1 MRIQLLEQKLQLQ
14 EEFSSKS
21 TAIVD
26 THERFIDKWIAKT
39 IDISSKV
46 RSEEQSKTLVQ
57 QVPPTPSATA
67 PTFPIPVSNIGV
79 GSNGSSSSVLLLT
92 SPLVSLPPPTPQ
104 NPVVPPNDGGTHQSS
119 SSKKKKDK
127 KKKDK
132 AKKKRDKQ
140 KRKKKEKRKKEKAF
154 RASSSAHESTPRC
167 IDQQTEVLRQLTA
180 QLLQSLPSSIP
191 TMSAANTARDSSVHK
206 GKRKRRRR
214 SSSSSSSSSAEE

>member
-140 KRKKKEKRKKEKAF
+140 KRKKKEKRKKRKHSEHHLVHTKA
-154 RASSSAHESTPRC
+154 PL
-167 IDQQTEVLRQLTA
+167 V
-180 QLLQSLPSSIP
+180 
-191 TMSAANTARDSSVHK
+191 V
-206 GKRKRRRR
+206 
-214 SSSSSSSSSAEE
+214 

>member
-1 MRIQLLEQKLQLQ
+1 VRIQLLEQKLQLQ
-14 EEFSSKS
+14 EEFSSES

-104 NPVVPPNDGGTHQSS
+104 HPVVPLNDGGTHQSS

-180 QLLQSLPSSIP
+180 QL
-191 TMSAANTARDSSVHK
+191 TAIFTQFYPNECCK
-206 GKRKRRRR
+206 YCP
-214 SSSSSSSSSAEE
+214 